1 MCVPRQLSVGGL
13 TKDGL
18 PFGANAKFNQQGRE
32 TCLPF
37 VLFLSQG
44 FCTKLITQ
52 WLICFCR
59 AITANVYRRLWQVWV
74 SCDFTVLVRAYACL
88 LACLDRPL
96 TVTLPA
102 LILCILWNDRRVN
115 FVSAYEYF
123 AHSIMLNQW
132 PVKPINGGTT
142 KARIFCKT
150 IEYKSKL

>member
-102 LILCILWNDRRVN
+102 LILCILWHALIQRGLEDSKDMNHEQSTSSMATTRTETTHGLTYS
-115 FVSAYEYF
+115 VSRA
-123 AHSIMLNQW
+123 M
-132 PVKPINGGTT
+132 
-142 KARIFCKT
+142 R
-150 IEYKSKL
+150 